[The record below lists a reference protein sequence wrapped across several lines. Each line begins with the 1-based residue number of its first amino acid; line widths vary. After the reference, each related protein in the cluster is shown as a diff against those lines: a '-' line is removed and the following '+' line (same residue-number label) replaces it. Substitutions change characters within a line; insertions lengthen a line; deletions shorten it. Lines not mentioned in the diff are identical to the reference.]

1 MGIHVMSKFQNP
13 FVYGRF
19 EKVGNFSILV
29 MGAGTWVWGACF
41 HSPPEFSR
49 DIILGGNLFSV
60 IE

>member
-41 HSPPEFSR
+41 HSPPS
-49 DIILGGNLFSV
+49 LAATSH
-60 IE
+60 